1 MISVFVKEQKRYT
14 QLELAKLLECSSI
27 EIKKY
32 IQLLKQYGIVKAVKS
47 SKSQKNMSDLLE
59 QDIEIESP
67 YDSEQEYY
75 YVFTFVGVI
84 SAFGRIIK
92 CYPKYIFNDNAP
104 TSQLKT
110 VLQVLQKYNANQQIV
125 QMFSNSN
132 EEKSFNL
139 LSVILYLLK
148 DYYENGI
155 YTNEINVVETNGSGE
170 ILWDKTINDS
180 FVYLN
185 NNRPYYVDIY
195 TKKRI
200 KNNSDY
206 FRKLHEIIISICSR
220 ELIDAQ
226 LTELFDLEPV
236 ELTEDSLS
244 CLGDTNDILY
254 HIQIELNNQFNTR
267 KQLVL
272 KMLYTYISQASHL
285 NDMNA
290 FSMFGTNSFNLVW
303 EKVCARVM
311 NNQLDKP
318 LINIPIKSDKSVQY
332 TKLKSIV
339 EHPKWSGIDDGGKFE
354 KTAKDTLIPDIIS
367 VVKENNGYTFIIFD
381 AKYYNIKID
390 RNELS
395 GYPGIGDVTKQYL
408 YQLAYKDL
416 IDDSGIKSIKNCFL
430 MPTEN
435 SDIIKLG
442 QVRMKMLENIGLK
455 NIQVR
460 LLPAS
465 KIYECYL
472 DDKKYDISKLEL

>member
-14 QLELAKLLECSSI
+14 QFELAKLLECSSI

-47 SKSQKNMSDLLE
+47 SKNQKNMSDLLE

-104 TSQLKT
+104 TSELKT
-110 VLQVLQKYNANQQIV
+110 ILQVLQKYNANQQIV

-200 KNNSDY
+200 RNNSDY

-220 ELIDAQ
+220 
-226 LTELFDLEPV
+226 
-236 ELTEDSLS
+236 S
-244 CLGDTNDILY
+244 
-254 HIQIELNNQFNTR
+254 
-267 KQLVL
+267 
-272 KMLYTYISQASHL
+272 
-285 NDMNA
+285 
-290 FSMFGTNSFNLVW
+290 
-303 EKVCARVM
+303 
-311 NNQLDKP
+311 
-318 LINIPIKSDKSVQY
+318 
-332 TKLKSIV
+332 
-339 EHPKWSGIDDGGKFE
+339 
-354 KTAKDTLIPDIIS
+354 
-367 VVKENNGYTFIIFD
+367 
-381 AKYYNIKID
+381 
-390 RNELS
+390 
-395 GYPGIGDVTKQYL
+395 
-408 YQLAYKDL
+408 
-416 IDDSGIKSIKNCFL
+416 FL
-430 MPTEN
+430 MLN
-435 SDIIKLG
+435 
-442 QVRMKMLENIGLK
+442 
-455 NIQVR
+455 
-460 LLPAS
+460 
-465 KIYECYL
+465 
-472 DDKKYDISKLEL
+472 